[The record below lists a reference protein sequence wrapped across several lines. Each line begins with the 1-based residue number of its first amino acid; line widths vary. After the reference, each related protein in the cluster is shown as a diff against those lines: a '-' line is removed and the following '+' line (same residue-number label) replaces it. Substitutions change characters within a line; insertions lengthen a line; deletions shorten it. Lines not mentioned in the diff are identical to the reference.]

1 MRIRRMFSKTVSP
14 VVADFGAASVKLLQV
29 ADGDAPSIVAAAEL
43 EIPDEARGNVDRR
56 FAFLAEELP
65 GVLRGHSFEGKRV
78 ICSPASSHFIVQQNR
93 TDESSPLS
101 ADDQVA
107 AEVAGR
113 MNCLPKAVVARS
125 FPIPGSERDRVV
137 LAIARDDVMRHVDLF
152 KRCRHDL
159 VGVQPDQ
166 VPMLHAFDHLHRRD
180 EDRSISTMYVDAGW
194 GAVKV
199 AVARGGQLV
208 FARIIHVGGRQ
219 FDEIA
224 ATTWGCTTT
233 DARGR
238 RRRSEATN
246 VAPKPIAGPET
257 SGPGAGSVMLR
268 AGMAKADADR
278 NRTDATQDPSVA
290 LTEDRRTGEPSPTL
304 AGVTTACPQ
313 PDFLEVHETIADEL
327 SMCARYAQAS
337 LGAPI
342 DRMVMLGGESHSRR
356 FAGHLARRLGIKTS
370 VGDPVRRLL
379 DHTPIGVGPLEPGRE
394 YPEWVVACGMCA
406 MGAAA

>member
-1 MRIRRMFSKTVSP
+1 MRIRRMFSKTISP

-29 ADGDAPSIVAAAEL
+29 ADGDAPSIVAAALL

-65 GVLRGHSFEGKRV
+65 GALRRHGFEGKRV
-78 ICSPASSHFIVQQNR
+78 ICSPASSHFIVQQTR
-93 TDESSPLS
+93 IEDSSPLTP
-101 ADDQVA
+101 DDQVA

-113 MNCLPKAVVARS
+113 MNCLPHAVVARS
-125 FPIPGSERDRVV
+125 FPIPGSERDRVI

-180 EDRSISTMYVDAGW
+180 EDRSVSTMYVDAGW

-199 AVARGGQLV
+199 AVARGGELV

-224 ATTWGCTTT
+224 ATTWGCTTS
-233 DARGR
+233 DARIR
-238 RRRSEATN
+238 RREA
-246 VAPKPIAGPET
+246 ET
-257 SGPGAGSVMLR
+257 STMAPRTLGGGSPGDPVAGSVMLR
-268 AGMAKADADR
+268 AGLAKAGAEPGVAEFADP
-278 NRTDATQDPSVA
+278 AAAMVA
-290 LTEDRRTGEPSPTL
+290 EDRRTGEPAPTL
-304 AGVTTACPQ
+304 AGVSTACAQ
-313 PDFLEVHETIADEL
+313 PDFIEVHETIADEL

-337 LGAPI
+337 LGGPI

-379 DHTPIGVGPLEPGRE
+379 DQTPTGVGPLDPRRE
-394 YPEWVVACGMCA
+394 HPEWVVACGLCA

>member
-1 MRIRRMFSKTVSP
+1 MRIRRIFSKTVSP

-29 ADGDAPSIVAAAEL
+29 ADGDVPSIVAAAEID
-43 EIPDEARGNVDRR
+43 IPDEARGNVDRR

-65 GVLRGHSFEGKRV
+65 GVLRQHAFEGKRV
-78 ICSPASSHFIVQQNR
+78 ICSPASSHFIVQQTR
-93 TDESSPLS
+93 IDESSPLGP
-101 ADDQVA
+101 DDQVA

-125 FPIPGSERDRVV
+125 FPIPRSERDRVV

-152 KRCRHDL
+152 KRCRQDL

-166 VPMLHAFDHLHRRD
+166 VPMIHAFDHLHRRD

-199 AVARGGQLV
+199 AVARGGELV
-208 FARIIHVGGRQ
+208 FARIIHIGGRQ

-224 ATTWGCTTT
+224 ATTWGCTTS
-233 DARGR
+233 DARER
-238 RRRSEATN
+238 RRRAETTT
-246 VAPKPIAGPET
+246 VAPRPVDVPAT
-257 SGPGAGSVMLR
+257 ADPGAGSVMLR

-278 NRTDATQDPSVA
+278 GRAELDEAEVVA
-290 LTEDRRTGEPSPTL
+290 ITEDRRIGDSPPTL
-304 AGVTTACPQ
+304 SGVMTACPQ
-313 PDFLEVHETIADEL
+313 PDFIEVHETIADEL

-337 LGAPI
+337 LGGPI

-379 DHTPIGVGPLEPGRE
+379 DQTPTGVGPLEPGRE
-394 YPEWVVACGMCA
+394 HPEWVVACGLCA

>member
-1 MRIRRMFSKTVSP
+1 
-14 VVADFGAASVKLLQV
+14 
-29 ADGDAPSIVAAAEL
+29 
-43 EIPDEARGNVDRR
+43 
-56 FAFLAEELP
+56 
-65 GVLRGHSFEGKRV
+65 
-78 ICSPASSHFIVQQNR
+78 
-93 TDESSPLS
+93 
-101 ADDQVA
+101 
-107 AEVAGR
+107 
-113 MNCLPKAVVARS
+113 
-125 FPIPGSERDRVV
+125 
-137 LAIARDDVMRHVDLF
+137 
-152 KRCRHDL
+152 
-159 VGVQPDQ
+159 
-166 VPMLHAFDHLHRRD
+166 
-180 EDRSISTMYVDAGW
+180 MYVDAGW